1 MKKGNFILSFV
12 ALLFCN
18 HLFAQKDSGTIHL
31 LDSITVNSYLKNEL
45 KQSLPDVY
53 GTFIYAGKKTDLLK
67 IDAAKGNM
75 AQNMGRLQF
84 AQVPG
89 LNMWQM
95 DGAGT
100 QLNMGTRGTDAHR
113 DIEMNMRQNGYMTNS
128 DAFGYPENHYTPPM
142 EAIQQVQYVRGAAAL
157 QFGPQ
162 FGGMMN
168 YVMKTGDTTK
178 PVAIESEQT
187 VGSNGFFNSYNAVGG
202 MVGKLQY
209 YTYYDNKNGNGWRDD
224 SRFNYHAYFADAT
237 YHFTAKT
244 NLSFQFSRMDYVQQ
258 IGGGLTD
265 AQFAANPKQAERTR
279 NYFGPEINLAA
290 LVFNSQ
296 LGSHTTLNITSLFL
310 FGQRNSVQFLNSGLI
325 ADTINTTI
333 NNYNPR
339 QVDRDYYKGFTTEG
353 RIKQDYHLGNQ
364 TSILSAGVRYFTEL
378 TQRKQ
383 KGLGTSG
390 SDYDLSLTKPYG
402 INLSFTTNNYA
413 VFAENLFQIT
423 NKLSLTPGARYEVI
437 NTKMTGVINNASSPV
452 NYTGNR
458 TFPLF
463 GAGLQYN
470 VTKGSQ
476 LYGNIS
482 QEYRPYLYANVTPA
496 DRLDVVDPNLKDVKG
511 YDADLGYRGN
521 YKNILSWDVNGFYVF
536 YGNRIGLTTF
546 TGVDS
551 SKHLYTTNVGDAVAK
566 GAESYVEVS
575 LLKLSN
581 LVSGGN
587 DLRIFNSLSYT
598 HARYQ
603 KAAINK
609 SGVNTSIEGNYVEN
623 TPEWIEKSGVI
634 FKHKTATFRVQYSY
648 VSKQYND
655 ALNTVFSADGVT
667 GIIPAYHVWDATFN
681 WQFFRFYQLSAG
693 INNFTNEHYFNRRI
707 TMYPGPGILPADGR
721 TFYVSFGVKL

>member
-1 MKKGNFILSFV
+1 MKRGFVFVGISALSIGH
-12 ALLFCN
+12 LL
-18 HLFAQKDSGTIHL
+18 AQKDTTTQV
-31 LDSITVNSYLKNEL
+31 LDSVTVNSYLNSQV
-45 KQSLPDVY
+45 KQSLPDVD
-53 GTFIYAGKKTDLLK
+53 GTFIYAGKKTDLLN
-67 IDAAKGNM
+67 IDASKGNL

-128 DAFGYPENHYTPPM
+128 DAFGYPENHYTPPL

-168 YVMKTGDTTK
+168 YVMKEGDTTK

-187 VGSNGFFNSYNAVGG
+187 AGSNGFFNSYNAVGG
-202 MVGKLQY
+202 TVGKFQY
-209 YTYYDNKNGNGWRDD
+209 YTYYDNKNGNGWRDA
-224 SRFNYHAYFADAT
+224 SHFNYHAYYANAM

-244 NLSFQFSRMDYVQQ
+244 NLSFQFSQMDYVQQ

-265 AQFAANPKQAERTR
+265 AQFAANPKEAVRTR
-279 NYFGPEINLAA
+279 NYFEPEINIAA

-296 LGSHTTLNITSLFL
+296 LGNNTRLNITSHYL
-310 FGQRNSVQFLNSGLI
+310 FGQRNSVQFLNSGLVP
-325 ADTINTTI
+325 DTINTSI

-339 QVDRDYYKGFTTEG
+339 QVDRDYYNGFTTEA
-353 RIKQDYHLGNQ
+353 RIKHTYQLGSG
-364 TSILSAGVRYFTEL
+364 TSTLSGGVRYFTEL

-383 KGLGTSG
+383 KGVGTWG
-390 SDYDLSLTKPYG
+390 SDFDLSLTKPYG
-402 INLSFTTNNYA
+402 IDLRLTTNNYA
-413 VFAENLFQIT
+413 VFAENIFQIT
-423 NKLSLTPGARYEVI
+423 NKLSITPGARYEVI
-437 NTKMTGVINNASSPV
+437 HTRMTGVINNASSSV
-452 NYTGNR
+452 SYSGNR

-463 GAGLQYN
+463 GAGLQYEVN
-470 VTKGSQ
+470 KHSQ
-476 LYGNIS
+476 LYGNVS

-496 DRLDVVDPNLKDVKG
+496 DRLDSVDQDLKNVKG

-521 YKNILSWDVNGFYVF
+521 YKNVVAWDVNGFYVF

-546 TGVDS
+546 TRTNGS
-551 SKHLYTTNVGDAVAK
+551 QHLFTTNIGDAVAK

-581 LVSGGN
+581 LVSHG
-587 DLRIFNSLSYT
+587 DDIRIFNSLSYT

-609 SGVNTSIEGNYVEN
+609 SGVNTNIEGNYVEN
-623 TPEWIEKSGVI
+623 TPEWIEKCGVT
-634 FKHKTATFRVQYSY
+634 FKHKTASLRVQYSY

-655 ALNTVFSADGVT
+655 ALNTVFSKDGVT
-667 GIIPAYHVWDATFN
+667 GIIPAYHLWDATFT
-681 WQFFRFYQLSAG
+681 WQFLRNYRLGAG

-707 TMYPGPGILPADGR
+707 TQYPGPGILPADGR
-721 TFYVSFGVKL
+721 TFYIAFGVKL